1 MKIEGFELFIENH
14 CTYCPNF
21 EPEVEQIE
29 ITSYGEAPRYIN
41 NIRCVNSR
49 KCDRIVE
56 NLENRISGKSKA

>member
-1 MKIEGFELFIENH
+1 MKIEGFELSIENH
-14 CTYCPNF
+14 CSYCPNF

-41 NIRCVNSR
+41 NIRYVNSG
-49 KCDRIVE
+49 KCDRTVE